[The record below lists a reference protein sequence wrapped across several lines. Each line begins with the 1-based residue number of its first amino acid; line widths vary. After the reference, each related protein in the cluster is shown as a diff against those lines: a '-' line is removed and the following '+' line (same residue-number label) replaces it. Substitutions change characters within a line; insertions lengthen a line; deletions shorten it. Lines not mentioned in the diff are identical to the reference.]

1 MVSEII
7 CVTYSRSPSSDEVL
21 SDTRDSRFEYTFLLL
36 WGKEEYQLAGDL
48 VDYSETAEVANTVI
62 VASMVVIIAETS
74 LVRDRTEMG
83 V

>member
-7 CVTYSRSPSSDEVL
+7 CVTYGRSPSSDEVL
-21 SDTRDSRFEYTFLLL
+21 SDNRNSRFEYTFLLL
-36 WGKEEYQLAGDL
+36 RGEEEYQLAGDL
-48 VDYSETAEVANTVI
+48 VDYSETDEVANTII
-62 VASMVVIIAETS
+62 VASLVVVIAETS